1 MREIL
6 RKHHISF
13 KNAFAG
19 LFWAIRTQPNFRV
32 HLVLATLVLWLGS
45 YFKVTRLEM
54 LIIVFTIVL
63 GLTAEMINTSLE
75 SMTDLITKEWRQ
87 EAKIAK
93 DVSAG
98 MMLTVSIGAV
108 VVATIIFWPYIRP
121 LVFRF

>member
-6 RKHHISF
+6 SKHHISF

-19 LFWAIRTQPNFRV
+19 IFWALRTQPNFRV
-32 HLVLATLVLWLGS
+32 HLMLSAIALFLGW
-45 YFKVTRLEM
+45 YFQISRIEF
-54 LIIVFTIVL
+54 IIVIFTIGL

-75 SMTDLITKEWRQ
+75 SMTDLITKEWRA

-98 MMLTVSIGAV
+98 MMLTVAIGAV
-108 VVATIIFWPYIRP
+108 VVAVIIYVPYIRRLLP
-121 LVFRF
+121 